1 MLKFPHHVNNGEN
14 ILRNHARTRSYIDKF
29 FLGFLGCWNSSIF
42 LLVDWSHVTIL
53 FQITTLELRRSI
65 NRRRKYVWSES
76 KLVFRLTWLDWTLK
90 KYKLGSNVTQ
100 SNHFESNFVE
110 SFEIDRWS
118 FQLRLLDHQNK
129 GKKNGTSRCD
139 FGPRY
144 KNPIAEKIPLDRA
157 PSWSVGFLKRHLQG
171 NSVSVYGHAKKQTPT
186 SAKEKTKILGVK
198 PLLPTQPKRRLL

>member
-29 FLGFLGCWNSSIF
+29 TLGFWAVGIRALFIGWLKSRDNSF
-42 LLVDWSHVTIL
+42 P
-53 FQITTLELRRSI
+53 ITTLELRRSI

-76 KLVFRLTWLDWTLK
+76 KLVFGLTWLDWTIK

-110 SFEIDRWS
+110 ALEIDRWS

-157 PSWSVGFLKRHLQG
+157 PFVKCWFS
-171 NSVSVYGHAKKQTPT
+171 KKALT
-186 SAKEKTKILGVK
+186 
-198 PLLPTQPKRRLL
+198 R